1 MSLGLASSD
10 GLATRSPGVN
20 VPSVTA
26 AANGTD
32 RRLNGGPPVVSVHAF
47 PAHMGAVSNLETVS
61 KLVQPIVLLV
71 DKADPA
77 AHTDGVRAAA
87 LASVRAYAQDL
98 NRPAGPDASWAKWL
112 SGPFT
117 KTVRRADLKTFRK
130 IAGAYEDTDF
140 GYAKIGA
147 AEAMAFRPVSYEDM
161 DEPLSRLQVSGTT
174 LPDRPTDPE
183 DVQPHGNTPLLVVN
197 ASLSMSTGKAA
208 AQASHGLLAWFLTL
222 DPDAQDAWTAAG
234 SPFGV
239 AFVADEVFEDVSVRA
254 VRGTRIVDAGLTET
268 APNTP
273 TVFAVLAA

>member
-1 MSLGLASSD
+1 
-10 GLATRSPGVN
+10 
-20 VPSVTA
+20 
-26 AANGTD
+26 
-32 RRLNGGPPVVSVHAF
+32 
-47 PAHMGAVSNLETVS
+47 MGAVSNLETVS

-98 NRPAGPDASWAKWL
+98 NRPDGPDASWAKWL

-117 KTVRRADLKTFRK
+117 KTVRRADVKTFRK
-130 IAGAYEDTDF
+130 IAGSYEDTDF

-147 AEAMAFRPVSYEDM
+147 AEAMAFRPVSNEDM
-161 DEPLSRLQVSGTT
+161 DKPLSRLQVSGTT
-174 LPDRPTDPE
+174 FPDRPTDHE
-183 DVQPHGNTPLLVVN
+183 DVQPHADTPLLVVN
-197 ASLSMSTGKAA
+197 ASLGMSTGKAA

-222 DPDAQDAWTAAG
+222 DRQARDAWTGAG
-234 SPFGV
+234 SPFGLS
-239 AFVADEVFEDVSVRA
+239 FVPRQLFEDLSVHA
-254 VRGTRIVDAGLTET
+254 LPGTRIVDAGLTET